1 MPMHPECRQEDLEKH
16 GFNAAISMFLPMT
29 ALEGKREYMSRYYT
43 PELEAEEAA
52 EREQRFLALVEDWAQ
67 RRRQAE
73 DAGQAFDEPFPRY
86 PEPAE
91 RPEPLWERVVG
102 EGLYR
107 LSCLPGGKYITFG
120 GYHHRRGADLLDWSC
135 RGMWLMCSA
144 SGGVCCGGIGNMRGM
159 RFATTAGDGSGGAR
173 GPAGGK
179 LPGH

>member
-107 LSCLPGGKYITFG
+107 LSCLPGGKYITFAAIIIG
-120 GYHHRRGADLLDWSC
+120 VALTCWIVLPWYVVNVQRQWRSMLRRDREYEGDA
-135 RGMWLMCSA
+135 
-144 SGGVCCGGIGNMRGM
+144 VCDHCGG
-159 RFATTAGDGSGGAR
+159 RFRRSPR
-173 GPAGGK
+173 PAGGK